1 MEVNIPFGWKPLNIE
16 QYDGTIDLDE
26 HLGTTVVHI
35 RNLNPKV
42 ALHSMLLALCPDKFI
57 DSLCKKPPSS
67 MDELCERA
75 KGYIQLEEMSKVWN
89 EVYEAKKKHEKH
101 ETHTKLDSHK
111 LDVTP

>member
-1 MEVNIPFGWKPLNIE
+1 
-16 QYDGTIDLDE
+16 
-26 HLGTTVVHI
+26 
-35 RNLNPKV
+35 
-42 ALHSMLLALCPDKFI
+42 
-57 DSLCKKPPSS
+57 